1 MSAAR
6 TSDLLADKLV
16 IVPVRTDPKPVHPI
30 LHRNAERTV
39 IKPNPRTMK
48 APVPDSLEVKR
59 RVRRLSFEQCVV
71 LARRSLNFRRQCVK
85 ASPEP
90 RGRGVLQ
97 SSWAWPDL
105 KSASASDASWSS
117 LPD

>member
-1 MSAAR
+1 MPQIVR
-6 TSDLLADKLV
+6 VDLLADKLV
-16 IVPVRTDPKPVHPI
+16 IVGVRADPEPVHTT

-39 IKPNPRTMK
+39 IKPNPHAMK
-48 APVPDSLEVKR
+48 APVPDRLEVKR

-71 LARRSLNFRRQCVK
+71 LARKNLNFRRQCVK

-97 SSWAWPDL
+97 SSRAWSDL